1 MSNAV
6 IVPRYKRR
14 KTLGPSI
21 PQADKTPRENAG
33 DVNNGIYPVPFISR
47 ALVDGAVGTTKDI
60 TGWEKFADFT
70 DNPEGQVFVR
80 GGHYQKQHDIRSTL
94 LLADV
99 TLIVGQV
106 FPEYIQRV
114 DKFNRQKPLIR
125 GESNSGQGRMIKI
138 SKGSAGAKVSLEQ
151 HVGTIVRTAA
161 DTGDT
166 IREKEDQF
174 ELSKMESITEVI
186 SETIQQMPY
195 LCKKGTVGLNTKD
208 DDFKK
213 NLHSLEVS
221 RKISNMTGFLHSESA
236 AAMSYLKDLS
246 NPNPSEPCLVP
257 SHFIGEPIVATTC
270 CTSVG
275 DSNVNCTVR
284 IGDLHKRDG
293 SIDIV
298 SEATKTVKTNHLMHG
313 LPLHIDAQMQSTGR
327 QAYDKLFT
335 TEPRTQT
342 RNMLVACNAN
352 VGPSYVSLWTGDRF
366 TINVQAPGVYLLE
379 VECKIPSLVCA
390 YEGGRYADLMLS
402 HTICLQNPEVGSVQ
416 NDTRKVMMGC
426 DVVCEKNAINV
437 GNFLP
442 IPVRILGDPQF
453 LRTENAYDGHFH
465 LFNHDKKDSVKR
477 IIGGAA
483 GAIPEVTI
491 SFEVITDASVSPPTT
506 AVKTVDIREKSFTD
520 HVELQGTVTIPIV
533 TTNSG
538 ICPAQSQMRNA
549 NTMAYSQFALLNRIN
564 P

>member
-21 PQADKTPRENAG
+21 PQADKSTRENAG

-47 ALVDGAVGTTKDI
+47 ALVDGAVTRTTDI
-60 TGWEKFADFT
+60 SGWEKFADFT

-114 DKFNRQKPLIR
+114 DKFNRQKALIK

-138 SKGSAGAKVSLEQ
+138 SKGTGGAKVFLEQ

-161 DTGDT
+161 DTSDT

-174 ELSKMESITEVI
+174 ELSKMESITELI
-186 SETIQQMPY
+186 SEKIQTMPY
-195 LCKKGTVGLNTKD
+195 LCERGPITLPTTANA
-208 DDFKK
+208 FQN
-213 NLHSLEVS
+213 NLHSLELS
-221 RKISNMTGFLHSESA
+221 RKISNATGFLHSEPTA
-236 AAMSYLKDLS
+236 AVSYLKDLS
-246 NPNPSEPCLVP
+246 NPNPREPCLVP
-257 SHFIGEPIVATTC
+257 SHFIGEPIVTTTC

-275 DSNVNCTVR
+275 DSNVNCTVK

-298 SEATKTVKTNHLMHG
+298 SEATKNVKTNHLIHG
-313 LPLHIDAQMQSTGR
+313 LPLHIDTQMQSTGR
-327 QAYDKLFT
+327 QIYDKLFT
-335 TEPRTQT
+335 TEPRTET
-342 RNMLVACNAN
+342 RNMLVAFNATSGTN
-352 VGPSYVSLWTGDRF
+352 YVSFWSGDRF
-366 TINVQAPGVYLLE
+366 TVSVAAGGVYLAE

-390 YEGGRYADLMLS
+390 YEGGKYADLMLS

-426 DVVCEKNAINV
+426 DVVCEKNAKNV

-442 IPVRILGDPQF
+442 IPVKILDDPILIEKRSAF
-453 LRTENAYDGHFH
+453 DGHFH
-465 LFNHDKKDSVKR
+465 LFNRDIVNSVTED
-477 IIGGAA
+477 A
-483 GAIPEVTI
+483 GAGATTVTI
-491 SFEVITDASVSPPTT
+491 KIEFWDADANPPQYDY
-506 AVKTVDIREKSFTD
+506 KDIQIQKKSFDD
-520 HVELQGTVTIPIV
+520 HVQLQGTVTVPIV
-533 TTNSG
+533 TSNSG
-538 ICPAQSQMRNA
+538 ISPAQSQMRNA
-549 NTMAYSQFALLNRIN
+549 NTMAYSQFALLNRLN